1 MNMADKAWRIDRQI
15 SKLEKQ
21 ISEIILCILDLNEIN
36 QDSQSEEAS
45 CFALNEKLADLRFE
59 LASLPEA
66 PTAIPMVR
74 YA

>member
-15 SKLEKQ
+15 SKLEEQ
-21 ISEIILCILDLNEIN
+21 ISEIILYILDLIEVN
-36 QDSQSEEAS
+36 QDSRSEEAS
-45 CFALNEKLADLRFE
+45 YFVLNEKLADLRFE
-59 LASLPEA
+59 RASLPEA